1 MSGSNWFG
9 NLQLAYKYIVVFLGL
24 LVLTIIGGCI
34 KVLFDRR
41 KLKKA
46 KAVELEAG
54 PKEDT
59 VELNQREKDEG
70 DLFGIRAI
78 EAGFYA
84 GVAQSRPTSRAG
96 SVIEHPNMSTSTLVG
111 NNPSSPLMKGHSTTN
126 SVLSLQLGSNDTN
139 SQRRKSPPTKLRPSE
154 AELNGRRNHNGAVDM
169 SLHVPPSPGLPRGPA
184 SPTFGG
190 SDSES
195 DGFTS
200 PRSMSPRSADFNPQH
215 YAPAPTIPMPDALR
229 VSYHSGDNNATS
241 QAASFNNTPGQS
253 PTPPSPGNPPAARL
267 PTLPAI
273 ALRKESR
280 SPSPE
285 SEHPQVRVYQPNNE
299 LAQPSSAPQKQLQ
312 SYAPTHKRDESEAS
326 SIYSNGNRL
335 STYQA
340 YQAYQKGADRS
351 TSAASSESYNYGFSS
366 TDESG
371 HTSVVLSG
379 DKESEGR
386 PSLSSSHLAP
396 GGQAG
401 PKDARLSEFYDA
413 YYRNSQIVSAQPVEM
428 KRPVDRKSTIIEVD
442 SPMPSPLF
450 PKSQQPGSAF

>member
-1 MSGSNWFG
+1 M
-9 NLQLAYKYIVVFLGL
+9 
-24 LVLTIIGGCI
+24 
-34 KVLFDRR
+34 
-41 KLKKA
+41 KKA
-46 KAVELEAG
+46 KAAELEAG

-229 VSYHSGDNNATS
+229 VSYHSGNDNNATS

-285 SEHPQVRVYQPNNE
+285 SEHPQVRVYQP
-299 LAQPSSAPQKQLQ
+299 S
-312 SYAPTHKRDESEAS
+312 R
-326 SIYSNGNRL
+326 
-335 STYQA
+335 
-340 YQAYQKGADRS
+340 
-351 TSAASSESYNYGFSS
+351 
-366 TDESG
+366 
-371 HTSVVLSG
+371 
-379 DKESEGR
+379 
-386 PSLSSSHLAP
+386 
-396 GGQAG
+396 
-401 PKDARLSEFYDA
+401 
-413 YYRNSQIVSAQPVEM
+413 
-428 KRPVDRKSTIIEVD
+428 
-442 SPMPSPLF
+442 
-450 PKSQQPGSAF
+450 